1 MRPHIHDYELLF
13 ISQAKT
19 LTYTRTLC
27 VAHNGTEGYDKDF
40 SERPSTLFHFTQT
53 CWWAADMW
61 TSQCVPHMP
70 VPVLLGNTSPGR
82 HAFPHPLSDCS
93 SRNHSLSLSR
103 QNPILRLPFGHSP
116 LLCSLS
122 LAETLH
128 GSLPPDPAVAA
139 QARSATRHGPAP
151 GGVVGGAHLKR

>member
-61 TSQCVPHMP
+61 TSQCVSHMP

-82 HAFPHPLSDCS
+82 HAFPHPLSNCS

-139 QARSATRHGPAP
+139 QARSATRHGPA
-151 GGVVGGAHLKR
+151 A